1 MKKANREDIRDKPD
15 SPLKLDSDEIW
26 NLSGNTPELMN
37 ERRLRSSMALD
48 GMDISTNDLAYE
60 DDDSDP
66 SD

>member
-1 MKKANREDIRDKPD
+1 MKKAIREDIRDKPD

-26 NLSGNTPELMN
+26 NLSGYSPELMN

-48 GMDISTNDLAYE
+48 GMDISTHDLAYE